1 MTMTFLLVAVAL
13 LVPAFLIWVTRGRA
27 KAISDLRELP
37 QRTRPVDLAAFRN
50 LIDPGEEEFLRA
62 NLRARDFRVIQRQ
75 RTFAAIAYV
84 NCAAHNAAVLSRL
97 GQAARRSTDPQVS
110 LAAQQ
115 LVNSAMHLRIYAVLA
130 LLKLYPATLVPG
142 ARVSPASVADAYQ
155 QLTSVVSHLTRLQQ
169 PSRGVR
175 ISSAL

>member
-1 MTMTFLLVAVAL
+1 MTMTFLLVAFAL

-37 QRTRPVDLAAFRN
+37 QQTRPVDVAAFRN
-50 LIDPGEEEFLRA
+50 LIDPEEEEFLRA
-62 NLRARDFRVIQRQ
+62 NMPARDFRLIQKK
-75 RTFAAIAYV
+75 RTLAAIAYV
-84 NCAAHNAAVLSRL
+84 NCAAHNAAVLLRL
-97 GQAARRSTDPQVS
+97 GQAARRSSDPQVS

-115 LVNSAMHLRIYAVLA
+115 LVNSAMRLRIYALLA

-142 ARVSPASVADAYQ
+142 ARVSPAAVADAYQ

-169 PSRGVR
+169 PSRAVR